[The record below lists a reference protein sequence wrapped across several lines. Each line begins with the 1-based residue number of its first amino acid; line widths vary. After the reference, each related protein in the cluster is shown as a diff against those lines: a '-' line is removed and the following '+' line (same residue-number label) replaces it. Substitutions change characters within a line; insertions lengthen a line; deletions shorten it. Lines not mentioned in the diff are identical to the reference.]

1 MHTEKIVLDTD
12 PKRGVVERFSL
23 QETPQRGAVER
34 FSLRE
39 TPEEGV
45 VERFSLQETPQRCGC
60 RHNLDSPLWK
70 TPQMG
75 LFRPHLSVHLDG
87 CGCFGGVRESAFWL
101 QRILVRPN
109 SEETPT
115 QHSGK
120 TGTTNHGASRL
131 KPCTCPVP
139 RRERCS
145 GGHQALGVG
154 VLPGGGGVGRLPAP
168 EEANGRL

>member
-1 MHTEKIVLDTD
+1 MHEPYLLLKI
-12 PKRGVVERFSL
+12 
-23 QETPQRGAVER
+23 VER

-39 TPEEGV
+39 TPEEEV

-60 RHNLDSPLWK
+60 RDNLDSPLWK
-70 TPQMG
+70 ASQMG
-75 LFRPHLSVHLDG
+75 LFRPHLSVYLDG
-87 CGCFGGVRESAFWL
+87 CGCSGGICELAFWL

-131 KPCTCPVP
+131 KPWTCPVP
-139 RRERCS
+139 KRMRPAGRGAAGRSSCPS
-145 GGHQALGVG
+145 GPALC
-154 VLPGGGGVGRLPAP
+154 RAP
-168 EEANGRL
+168 S

>member
-1 MHTEKIVLDTD
+1 MQYDESPSMQTEKKVLDVD

-45 VERFSLQETPQRCGC
+45 VERFSLWETPQRCAC
-60 RHNLDSPLWK
+60 RDNLDPPLWK

-75 LFRPHLSVHLDG
+75 LFRPHLSVYLDG
-87 CGCFGGVRESAFWL
+87 CGCFGGVCESAFWL

-131 KPCTCPVP
+131 KPWTCPVP
-139 RRERCS
+139 RPSPTWTSTWRRS
-145 GGHQALGVG
+145 TY
-154 VLPGGGGVGRLPAP
+154 PRSP
-168 EEANGRL
+168 